1 MTLSSISTAC
11 DAMLAPNQ
19 PIGVSD
25 AFGEIDICAAH
36 GTPSGEDLGAMRGAL
51 SGQPQDPELHL
62 SGSISVHGVCATEL
76 SRESAGH
83 RSLLALAD
91 REALPHGYPRSGLA
105 QYAGQCE
112 RHPRPLTAP
121 ASSWWTAGARF
132 AASTLTAKTPSCPT
146 CCTMCDNWSRNPHD
160 DDHDAHPAHHQR
172 SAERHRR
179 RAPGLGLNAV
189 LTTVK
194 HD

>member
-91 REALPHGYPRSGLA
+91 TDALPHGYPRSGLA

-112 RHPRPLTAP
+112 RHPRLADLCRLRAAP
-121 ASSWWTAGARF
+121 
-132 AASTLTAKTPSCPT
+132 
-146 CCTMCDNWSRNPHD
+146 D
-160 DDHDAHPAHHQR
+160 
-172 SAERHRR
+172 RHRTQAVYRSEER
-179 RAPGLGLNAV
+179 RVGKECRSRWSPY
-189 LTTVK
+189 
-194 HD
+194 H